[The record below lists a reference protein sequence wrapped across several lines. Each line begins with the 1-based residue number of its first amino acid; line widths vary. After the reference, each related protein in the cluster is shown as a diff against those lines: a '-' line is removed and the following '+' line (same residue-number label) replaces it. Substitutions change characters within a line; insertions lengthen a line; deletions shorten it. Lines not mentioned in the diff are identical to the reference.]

1 MLGVARNV
9 VVHFR
14 DVNIL
19 LGGDRPT
26 KIETSIVEAVACVVA
41 IGFRPSVEILEHRLA
56 RSNVERVH
64 IGDLCR
70 RERIV
75 SRCDHKRVCLGW
87 GDEIGHADGPARAQR
102 RIEACV
108 FDDAILHSSRRNC
121 ICHASGLGT
130 TRGFEVHEKI

>member
-41 IGFRPSVEILEHRLA
+41 IGFRPGVEILEHRLA

-75 SRCDHKRVCLGW
+75 SRCDRKRVCLGW
-87 GDEIGHADGPARAQR
+87 GDEIGHADRPTRAQR
-102 RIEACV
+102 GIEA
-108 FDDAILHSSRRNC
+108 
-121 ICHASGLGT
+121 
-130 TRGFEVHEKI
+130 